1 MSMISFFK
9 EVRVRE
15 FVKPTMTY
23 DKRPMVIMSVEV
35 DGQVKRLNLV
45 GEPNMTV
52 PQLIDWLVRK
62 KLIVKD
68 GDGYTLY
75 APTNALAKERDGT
88 IWVHIRDYKPLVGD

>member
-1 MSMISFFK
+1 MSMVNFLR

-23 DKRPMVIMSVEV
+23 DKRPMIIMNVEV

-45 GEPNMTV
+45 GEQGTTV

-68 GDGYTLY
+68 NDSYIIY
-75 APTNALAKERDGT
+75 IPTSALAKERDGT
-88 IWVHIRDYKPLVGD
+88 IWVHVRDYKPLVGD

>member
-1 MSMISFFK
+1 MSIVNFLR

-23 DKRPMVIMSVEV
+23 DGRPMIIMSVEV

-52 PQLIDWLVRK
+52 PQLIEWMVKK

-68 GDGYTLY
+68 NEGYTIY
-75 APTNALAKERDGT
+75 VPTNALAKEREGT

>member
-23 DKRPMVIMSVEV
+23 DKRPMIIMSVEV

-45 GEPNMTV
+45 GEQGTTV
-52 PQLIDWLVRK
+52 QQFIEWLVRK
-62 KLIVKD
+62 KLIVRD
-68 GDGYTLY
+68 NEGYTIY
-75 APTNALAKERDGT
+75 VPTAALAKERDGT
-88 IWVHIRDYKPLVGD
+88 IWVHARDYKPLVGD